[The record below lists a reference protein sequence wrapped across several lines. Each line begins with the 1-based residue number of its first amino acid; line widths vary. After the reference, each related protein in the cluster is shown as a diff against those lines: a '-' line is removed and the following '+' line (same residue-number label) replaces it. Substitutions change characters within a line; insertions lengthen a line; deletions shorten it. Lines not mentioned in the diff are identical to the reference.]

1 VIEYS
6 TRTAFSNFTRL
17 LPAAALLLLF
27 SIAFITGQRGIPL
40 EDGGEFLT
48 VARLGGINHP
58 PGLPLL
64 SLSSRLSW
72 IIFGEEGLRVLFA
85 FTAAAAL
92 LLIMRK
98 PSLSF
103 LLFISGVL
111 LLPAVAGR
119 LLIWDAYGPLFF
131 IFALTIYRKPPLNIE
146 GGYLMGLAMAIHPQG
161 IFLPVLFRWKDVSIL
176 KFVCGLLLG
185 LSVYL
190 ALPIYSASGTVV
202 DWGSTGSVGNFIRQ
216 VTAGGYREVYGGSMG
231 GISVDILLRHLGALW
246 RIVWPV
252 LLLPIVMGAVSLFG
266 KNRKLM
272 IKLEI
277 LIIAD
282 LLFVTLINPMAAGTT
297 QTAVISLFALIVISL
312 FGISALVK
320 WRKRAGLIASGV
332 VLAAGALLWN
342 PLPDQKDDVEEYFAP
357 APLESAF
364 FLSSNDL
371 LYGGWVLKYVQDR
384 RPDIVLLSTGN
395 FSGWFESMVTCFNP
409 DIDLSTGVSD
419 VGDYSMS
426 REELSSL
433 LINAAIRDNPP
444 RQFFSDL

>member
-1 VIEYS
+1 MISKKTV
-6 TRTAFSNFTRL
+6 FSHFNNI
-17 LPAAALLLLF
+17 LPAIALVLLF
-27 SIAFITGQRGIPL
+27 SIAFITGQRGIPV

-85 FTAAAAL
+85 FAAAAAF
-92 LLIMRK
+92 LLIMK
-98 PSLSF
+98 KYSVSF
-103 LLFISGVL
+103 ILFSAGVL

-119 LLIWDAYGPLFF
+119 LLIWDAYGPLFL
-131 IFALTIYRKPPLNIE
+131 IFALTLYRKPTFNLE

-161 IFLPVLFRWKDVSIL
+161 ILLPVLFKWEDVSIL
-176 KFVCGLLLG
+176 KIVSGMLLG
-185 LSVYL
+185 LSIYL
-190 ALPIYSASGTVV
+190 ALPIYSASGTIV
-202 DWGSTGSVGNFIRQ
+202 DWGSTGSVGNFVRQ

-231 GISVDILLRHLGALW
+231 GISADVLLRHLGVLW

-252 LLLPIVMGAVSLFG
+252 LLLPALIGLVRLFRT
-266 KNRKLM
+266 NRKLM

-277 LIIAD
+277 MIIAD
-282 LLFVTLINPMAAGTT
+282 LLFVTIINPMAAGTT
-297 QTAVISLFALIVISL
+297 QTAVLSLFALIVIS
-312 FGISALVK
+312 FVGISALVK
-320 WRKRAGLIASGV
+320 WKKRVGFVAASA
-332 VLAAGALLWN
+332 VLAAGTLLWK
-342 PLPDQKDDVEEYFAP
+342 PLTDQKDAIEEYFVP
-357 APLESAF
+357 ASCESVF

-371 LYGGWVLKYVQDR
+371 LYGGWVLKYVEDR

-395 FSGWFESMVTCFNP
+395 FSGWFEDMATWFNP
-409 DIDLSTGVSD
+409 DIDLSRGVSD
-419 VGDYSMS
+419 VGNYSMS

-433 LINAAIRDNPP
+433 LINAAIRDNPE

>member
-1 VIEYS
+1 MTEQSRKS
-6 TRTAFSNFTRL
+6 TFSHSGIL
-17 LPAAALLLLF
+17 LPLIFLLVLF
-27 SIAFITGQRGIPL
+27 SITFITGQSGIPV

-58 PGLPLL
+58 PGLPIL

-72 IIFGEEGLRVLFA
+72 IVFGSEGLRLLFA
-85 FTAAAAL
+85 FAAASAL
-92 LLIMRK
+92 LLIMKK
-98 PSLSF
+98 PS
-103 LLFISGVL
+103 ISLVFFSIGVL

-119 LLIWDAYGPLFF
+119 LLMWDAYGPLFL
-131 IFALTIYRKPPLNIE
+131 IYALALYRKPSFDLE
-146 GGYLMGLAMAIHPQG
+146 GGYLMGLAMTIHPQG
-161 IFLPVLFRWKDVSIL
+161 ILLPVLFRWKNVSIL
-176 KFVCGLLLG
+176 KFVSGLLLG

-190 ALPIYSASGTVV
+190 ALPIYSASGTIV
-202 DWGSTGSVGNFIRQ
+202 DWGSTGSIANFVRQ

-231 GISVDILLRHLGALW
+231 GISADVLLRHLGALW
-246 RIVWPV
+246 RILWPV
-252 LLLPIVMGAVSLFG
+252 LLLPIVIGAVKLFG
-266 KNRKLM
+266 TNRKLM

-282 LLFVTLINPMAAGTT
+282 LLFVTFINPMAAGTT
-297 QTAVISLFALIVISL
+297 QTAVISLFAIIVIS
-312 FGISALVK
+312 FIGISALVK
-320 WRKRAGLIASGV
+320 RRKRAGIIAAGA

-342 PLPDQKDDVEEYFAP
+342 PLPDQKDTIVEYFAP

-371 LYGGWVLKYVQDR
+371 LYGGWVLKYVDDR

-395 FSGWFESMVTCFNP
+395 FSGWFENMATWFNP

-433 LINAAIRDNPP
+433 LINAAIIDNPH
-444 RQFFSDL
+444 RHFFIDL